1 MAVTREVVAHTATLA
16 RLALAEERVAALV
29 GELNG
34 ILSHMEVLQDVNTTG
49 VDPTSGVGDAALPLR
64 ADEGPKLPLER
75 PISSFAPSV
84 RDDFF
89 LVPRLATHEA
99 VGDEGDTA

>member
-1 MAVTREVVAHTATLA
+1 MPVTTEMVAHTAKLA
-16 RLALAEERVAALV
+16 RLALDEHRVAALV

-34 ILSHMEVLQDVNTTG
+34 ILSHMEVLQDVDTAG

-64 ADEGPKLPLER
+64 ADAGPKLPLER
-75 PISSFAPSV
+75 PIESFAPRT
-84 RDDFF
+84 RDGFF